1 MGVLLAVEGI
11 CCSGK
16 STFCNNLISK
26 LNSFG
31 LDAYYNH
38 GAFTY
43 TDIGKEFKLLSQNM
57 DCPIGTS
64 FYICDLIINTQNII
78 KPLINNNHV
87 IIQDRYY
94 DSIATYIAAY
104 GKHISKNYNIDSL
117 INRLKENDILMIPT
131 ITIYCIPP
139 FEVVIKRLQNS
150 KNSLIHNFYRQNL
163 DFFRLVYEENVIRSN
178 INNNSLVVDTS
189 SSKSIEKSINEILKA
204 IKEVHYE

>member
-1 MGVLLAVEGI
+1 MGVLLAVEGT

-16 STFCNNLISK
+16 STFCNNLISN
-26 LNSFG
+26 LNSVG
-31 LDAYYNH
+31 MDAYYNH

-64 FYICDLIINTQNII
+64 FYISDLIINTQNII

-139 FEVVIKRLQNS
+139 FEVIIKRLQNS

-163 DFFRLVYEENVIRSN
+163 DFFRLVYEENVICSN

-189 SSKSIEKSINEILKA
+189 SSKSIEKSINEIIKV

>member
-1 MGVLLAVEGI
+1 MGVLLVVEGI

-16 STFCNNLISK
+16 STFCNNIISELK
-26 LNSFG
+26 KIGVN
-31 LDAYYNH
+31 AYYNH

-64 FYICDLIINTQNII
+64 FYLSDLIINTQNTI

-104 GKHISKNYNIDSL
+104 GKHINKKYNIDSL
-117 INRLKENDILMIPT
+117 INRLRENDIFMMPT

-150 KNSLIHNFYRQNL
+150 KNSLIHDFYRENL
-163 DFFRLVYEENVIRSN
+163 DFFRLVYEENVLRSS
-178 INNNSLVVDTS
+178 NNYNSLVVDTS
-189 SSKSIEKSINEILKA
+189 SSKSIEKTINEIINA